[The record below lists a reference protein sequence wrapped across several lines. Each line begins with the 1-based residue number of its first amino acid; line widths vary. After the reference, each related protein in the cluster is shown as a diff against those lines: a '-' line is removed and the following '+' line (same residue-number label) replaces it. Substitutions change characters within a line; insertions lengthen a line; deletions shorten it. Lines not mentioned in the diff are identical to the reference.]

1 MLTNDLMSA
10 NDLIFYKEGGN
21 IMSGGYKLNSIFL
34 QNGVSP
40 MQTVNF
46 RKKGLETNSLESDS
60 KESDS
65 SKDGKNDKSHSSK
78 DSNISSLFEDLA
90 IPAGL
95 FFNNAKLFSQNK
107 IPYQPYEEHTMLPDD
122 IFDKLFKMV
131 EYDPNLKANKN
142 KCKKTRKGLRG
153 FKGMDLDKK
162 DLKGTDISKKGFTK
176 KAKKD

>member
-60 KESDS
+60 KESLDKDS

-95 FFNNAKLFSQNK
+95 FFNNAKLFPENK
-107 IPYQPYEEHTMLPDD
+107 IPFEEYKEHTMLPDD

-131 EYDPNLKANKN
+131 EYEPNLKANKQN
-142 KCKKTRKGLRG
+142 KYKKTRKGI
-153 FKGMDLDKK
+153 KG
-162 DLKGTDISKKGFTK
+162 LKGDNFVKKGFTK

>member
-21 IMSGGYKLNSIFL
+21 IMSGGYSINSIFL
-34 QNGVSP
+34 KNGVSP

-60 KESDS
+60 KDS
-65 SKDGKNDKSHSSK
+65 SSKNS
-78 DSNISSLFEDLA
+78 ISSLFEDLA

-95 FFNNAKLFSQNK
+95 FFNNAKLFPENK
-107 IPYQPYEEHTMLPDD
+107 IPFEEYKEHTMLPDD

-131 EYDPNLKANKN
+131 EYDPNLSKTNKQNKQN

-153 FKGMDLDKK
+153 TSLD
-162 DLKGTDISKKGFTK
+162 KKGFTK

>member
-60 KESDS
+60 K
-65 SKDGKNDKSHSSK
+65 K

-131 EYDPNLKANKN
+131 EYDPNLKANKQN
-142 KCKKTRKGLRG
+142 KKTRKGLRG
-153 FKGMDLDKK
+153 TSFKGIDLDKGK
-162 DLKGTDISKKGFTK
+162 DFKGTDISKKGFTK

>member
-60 KESDS
+60 
-65 SKDGKNDKSHSSK
+65 
-78 DSNISSLFEDLA
+78 NISSLFEDLA

-107 IPYQPYEEHTMLPDD
+107 IPFEEYKEHTMLPDD

-131 EYDPNLKANKN
+131 EYDPNLKANN
-142 KCKKTRKGLRG
+142 KKKTRKGIRG
-153 FKGMDLDKK
+153 TG
-162 DLKGTDISKKGFTK
+162 LKGDNFVKKGFTK

>member
-60 KESDS
+60 KESLDKDS
-65 SKDGKNDKSHSSK
+65 KK

-107 IPYQPYEEHTMLPDD
+107 IPFEEYKEHTMLPDD
-122 IFDKLFKMV
+122 IFDKLFNMV
-131 EYDPNLKANKN
+131 EYEPNLKANKQN
-142 KCKKTRKGLRG
+142 KQNKYKKTRKGIKG
-153 FKGMDLDKK
+153 FV
-162 DLKGTDISKKGFTK
+162 KKGFTK
-176 KAKKD
+176 KAKND

>member
-60 KESDS
+60 KESK
-65 SKDGKNDKSHSSK
+65 KDGKNDKSHSSK

-131 EYDPNLKANKN
+131 EYDPTSIKQNKY
-142 KCKKTRKGLRG
+142 KKTRKGI
-153 FKGMDLDKK
+153 KGLKGDNFVKK
-162 DLKGTDISKKGFTK
+162 DLKKGFTK